1 MKQNSYVKI
10 SDEIHPKHESV
21 KLFYSELNEPDKLDI
36 TIIDEIIEINKKI
49 GIIDMGGAWK
59 FYNNNTRKNYVKAL
73 HNNDRVEL
81 AKLLPSLFQNEC
93 SSAIITPSINKLKDF
108 NLSSQMCWDLDA
120 LAEFSDL
127 EYNYSLLNTPD
138 IGAPFGVEVEGNKIL
153 PDSARHLFFAE
164 KIKTLADED
173 DSNVL
178 EIGGGYGGLI
188 YFLNKLNFKNT
199 YFNIDI
205 PETLFICYYYL
216 RKNNIKCE
224 FLTVNK
230 PIKKDTVYLIP
241 SIVYKDVIKD
251 IKFNVFFNSASL
263 SEMDSKVCFDY
274 VNMLNKKCPKY
285 ILHCNSNY
293 LAFPDSK
300 IHIEVLAKD
309 FPIDTNLYRLVYKNI
324 SPFQGASGR
333 YRIFLYEL
341 N

>member
-1 MKQNSYVKI
+1 MKQNTYVKI
-10 SDEIHPKHESV
+10 STDTHPKQGSV
-21 KLFYSELNEPDKLDI
+21 KVFYSELNKPDELDFK
-36 TIIDEIIEINKKI
+36 IIDEIIEINKEI
-49 GIIDMGGAWK
+49 GIIDMGGEWK
-59 FYNNNTRKNYVKAL
+59 FHNNNTRKDYVRAL
-73 HNNDRVEL
+73 HNNNREEL
-81 AKLLPSLFQNEC
+81 AKLLPSLFQNQC
-93 SSAIITPSINKLKDF
+93 SSAIITPSINIVKDF

-120 LAEFSDL
+120 LAEFSDS
-127 EYNYSLLNTPD
+127 EYNYSLLNTPT
-138 IGAPFGVEVEGNKIL
+138 IGAPFGIEVEGNIIL

-188 YFLNKLNFKNT
+188 YFLNKLNFENS

-216 RKNNIKCE
+216 RKNNINCE
-224 FLTVNK
+224 FLTGKK
-230 PIKKDTVYLIP
+230 PIKKGTVYLIP
-241 SIVYKDVIKD
+241 STVYEDVIKN
-251 IKFNVFFNSASL
+251 INFNVFFNSASL
-263 SEMDSKVCFDY
+263 SEMDNKVCFDY
-274 VNMLNKKCPKY
+274 VNMVNKKCPKY
-285 ILHCNSNY
+285 IFHCNSNY

-309 FPIDTNLYRLVYKNI
+309 FPIDTNLYRIVYKSI